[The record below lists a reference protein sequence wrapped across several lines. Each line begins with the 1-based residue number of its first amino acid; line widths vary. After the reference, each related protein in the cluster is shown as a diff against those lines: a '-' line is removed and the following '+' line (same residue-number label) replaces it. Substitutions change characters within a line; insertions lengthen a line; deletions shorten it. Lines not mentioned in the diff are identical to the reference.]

1 MIRAEEIQQVEQRRR
16 QLLKDTY
23 KHILFLCTRKIKY
36 SVSMAQKYVVFE
48 IPNFV
53 VGFPMYDLQ
62 KCTEYIMRQ
71 LVNLGYTVNE
81 VGSGH
86 VYIRWSKKKNIVPVE
101 EPMDEES
108 LPSLMNLRKIASK
121 IIKEDRNGGH
131 RRSS

>member
-1 MIRAEEIQQVEQRRR
+1 
-16 QLLKDTY
+16 
-23 KHILFLCTRKIKY
+23 
-36 SVSMAQKYVVFE
+36 MAQKYVVFE

-71 LVNLGYTVNE
+71 LVMLGYTVNE

-86 VYIRWSKKKNIVPVE
+86 VYITWGKKKNTVPVE
-101 EPMDEES
+101 EPVDEES

-121 IIKEDRNGGH
+121 IIKEDRNGCH